1 MSSETNGSHR
11 RWYHRL
17 AEIFNIKPKSRE
29 DLEELLES
37 AHEENILDNE
47 ALDIIRGALQVSEQ
61 QVREIMLP
69 RTQMTV
75 IEASQALQDI
85 LTLVVKSK
93 HSRFPVVGES
103 LDDIKGILLA
113 KDLLPFM
120 LDDREAFSLAE
131 VIRPATIIPE
141 SKRLN
146 VLLRE
151 FREQRYHMAMV
162 VDEYGSVSGLITIED
177 ILEEIVGE
185 IEDETDVEEKQ
196 HIRNNGDDSFQIA
209 ALTPIDEFNEYFDT
223 GLSEDSFDTV
233 GGLVTQA
240 FGHFP
245 QTGESIEVEGFVFT
259 VQSADKRQIHQLA
272 MTPATTD

>member
-1 MSSETNGSHR
+1 MSNESNGNR
-11 RWYHRL
+11 RGWYQPF
-17 AEIFNIKPKSRE
+17 AGIFNIKPRSRE
-29 DLEELLES
+29 DLEELLET
-37 AHEENILDNE
+37 AREENILDTE
-47 ALDIIRGALQVSEQ
+47 ALDIIKGALQVSGQ

-69 RTQMTV
+69 RTQMIV
-75 IEASQALQDI
+75 IEADMPLDKI
-85 LTLVVKSK
+85 LALVVESK
-93 HSRFPVVGES
+93 HSRFPVIGES

-120 LDDREAFSLAE
+120 FINSGEFSLAD

-151 FREQRYHMAMV
+151 FREQRYHMAIV

-185 IEDETDVEEKQ
+185 IEDETDVEEVQ
-196 HIRNNGDDSFQIA
+196 HIRENNDQSFQIA
-209 ALTPIDEFNEYFDT
+209 ALTPIDEFNERFEAGLNEEEFDT
-223 GLSEDSFDTV
+223 I
-233 GGLVTQA
+233 GGLITQA

-245 QTGESIEVEGFVFT
+245 VTDETVEVENFIFT
-259 VQSADKRQIHQLA
+259 VQAADTRQIHLLS
-272 MTPATTD
+272 MTVTKED

>member
-1 MSSETNGSHR
+1 MNQESNGNR
-11 RWYHRL
+11 TRWYQRL
-17 AEIFNIKPKSRE
+17 GDIFSIKPKSLE
-29 DLEELLES
+29 DLEELLET

-47 ALDIIRGALQVSEQ
+47 ALEIIKGALQVSEQ

-75 IEASQALQDI
+75 IEADMTLDAV
-85 LTLVVKSK
+85 LTLVVESR
-93 HSRFPVVGES
+93 HSRFPVAGDS

-120 LDDREAFSLAE
+120 LDTHSEFTLAE

-162 VDEYGSVSGLITIED
+162 VDEYGSVSGLVTIED

-185 IEDETDVEEKQ
+185 IEDETDIEEKT
-196 HIRNNGDDSFQIA
+196 HIRKNSDGSFLVA
-209 ALTPIDEFNEYFDT
+209 ALTPIDEFNEHFET
-223 GLSEDSFDTV
+223 GLNEEEFGTI
-233 GGLVTQA
+233 GGLITQA

-245 QTGESIEVEGFVFT
+245 QVAETIQVGNLTFEV
-259 VQSADKRQIHQLA
+259 QAADTRQIHQL
-272 MTPATTD
+272 TVSPVSVD